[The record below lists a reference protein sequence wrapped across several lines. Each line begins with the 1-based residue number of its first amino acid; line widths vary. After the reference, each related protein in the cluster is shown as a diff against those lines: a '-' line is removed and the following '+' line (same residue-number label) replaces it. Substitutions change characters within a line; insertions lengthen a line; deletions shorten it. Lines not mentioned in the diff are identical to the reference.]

1 MHSSE
6 SHQFRYARARCSA
19 PKPMLAGLQLSGG
32 GHCRTFLPT
41 DFNRMGSTACASRQQ
56 LQTVDPFQTEDHGI
70 RSLPQVYL
78 STGGFHF
85 SSLLYMARCAFAGS
99 TQFRAICKQ
108 EKVKHGEGHM
118 PDPMPLTNVSNSTSP
133 NGTEFCR
140 PMPVIE
146 PAPKASNAFAAGMV
160 RKHTARKLR
169 QVKSA
174 NTK

>member
-108 EKVKHGEGHM
+108 EKSK
-118 PDPMPLTNVSNSTSP
+118 TWR
-133 NGTEFCR
+133 GTYAR
-140 PMPVIE
+140 P
-146 PAPKASNAFAAGMV
+146 NAFDKCEQLDQSEWHRVLPADASD
-160 RKHTARKLR
+160 RTC
-169 QVKSA
+169 
-174 NTK
+174 TKGQQCFRGGNGA